1 MEKNVVFLVI
11 SKTTSSLSF
20 FCDPLG
26 KTRDMKMAMR
36 VTDVIV
42 LSLNLKKKR
51 DCSQIYIKEG
61 KREMEGYA

>member
-1 MEKNVVFLVI
+1 
-11 SKTTSSLSF
+11 
-20 FCDPLG
+20 
-26 KTRDMKMAMR
+26 MAMR

-51 DCSQIYIKEG
+51 DYSQIYSKEG